1 MINLRLQVS
10 SVKIDR
16 SKYKKK
22 QQATNQVLITNF
34 NLFIRNFNSLLKI
47 SWKRSS
53 NNRVSNNYIKKLYL
67 KNYPLGTYVKYPNY
81 F

>member
-22 QQATNQVLITNF
+22 QQATNQVLMTNF

-53 NNRVSNNYIKKLYL
+53 NSRVSNNYIKKLYL
-67 KNYPLGTYVKYPNY
+67 KNYPLETYVKYPNY

>member
-22 QQATNQVLITNF
+22 QQATNQVLMTNF

-53 NNRVSNNYIKKLYL
+53 NSRVSNNYIKKLYL
-67 KNYPLGTYVKYPNY
+67 KNYP
-81 F
+81 